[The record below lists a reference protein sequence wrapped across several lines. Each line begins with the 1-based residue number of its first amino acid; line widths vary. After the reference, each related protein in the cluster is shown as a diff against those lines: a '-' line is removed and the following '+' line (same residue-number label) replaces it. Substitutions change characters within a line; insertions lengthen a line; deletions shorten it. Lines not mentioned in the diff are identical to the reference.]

1 MKIAF
6 SNDHAGANMREILL
20 GTLRDLGH
28 EVVDYGADG
37 SCSVDY
43 PDYAMPAL
51 LALARGEVERA
62 ILVCGS
68 GVGMSITA
76 NRIPG
81 VRCALAVDLFTAE
94 MSRRHNDSNCLALRG
109 REQTPELNKQI
120 VERWL
125 ATPFEGDRHE
135 RRIKRIEAVAAEIIK
150 KLQS

>member
-1 MKIAF
+1 
-6 SNDHAGANMREILL
+6 
-20 GTLRDLGH
+20 
-28 EVVDYGADG
+28 
-37 SCSVDY
+37 
-43 PDYAMPAL
+43 MPAL
-51 LALARGEVERA
+51 LALALGEVERA

-109 REQTPELNKQI
+109 REQAPELNKQI
-120 VERWL
+120 VEKWL